1 MFKKINQSIITKY
14 PLIWNLKFIWIL
26 LTILVFNLIAFINGF
41 LFFTK
46 KSQLQ
51 ESGLYDV
58 FFNSGIVIYYVL
70 IGIIIGVIWLYF
82 YIKNNR
88 FKSNYPT
95 SRNYLFKEFLAVF
108 FILFLMF
115 YVPNS
120 FKTGLK
126 LRVSN
131 YMSEEQYLKDIDVIN
146 RTQGF
151 TLQSDFGYD
160 NYSRNLP
167 VPAFDSLVSEK
178 ETRDLYKKNKKEYL
192 ITNPHDSYDVFLEP
206 YFRNPEYATL
216 LQDYFPE
223 RFSYSKIIF
232 SRTYS
237 PFSKTKSTY
246 DYSYQAEAHYQEEM
260 AYAVDS
266 VAIGIDS
273 VSYTSPVNASEKPQT
288 YFNLASL
295 YNYSF
300 LTFQNPK
307 DSTLNHQ
314 FYDEQWIALL
324 QKNDRNAIES
334 LLNNYTD
341 LLKKQE
347 IGYQFKHKKW
357 IDYLPHYPYYFIDN
371 KLVFVDK
378 YEPNNVNME
387 KDYINQD
394 SLNRIYEN
402 IEFAKYS
409 STCLERIQYYLLTA
423 LILTVLIITFRFSSF
438 KVWLISLIGAGILA
452 ILGSVFGISIEASI
466 GYTRFSPYIILF
478 VFYIAFIV
486 ITLIGLRSKKY
497 KILTGVNL
505 NWFVATNIFI
515 GIVMLSFYTDLRTE
529 MLYDPNAV
537 IGVYDLKQTN
547 EELLMLQE
555 FAEIFLYINPILYLI
570 SFYFIIN
577 LYKKWQA
584 MPEE

>member
-1 MFKKINQSIITKY
+1 MFKKINQTLITKY

-26 LTILVFNLIAFINGF
+26 LTVLVFNLIAFINGF

-51 ESGLYDV
+51 ESGLYEV
-58 FFNSGIVIYYVL
+58 FFNSGIIIYYVL
-70 IGIIIGVIWLYF
+70 IGVIICVIWLYF

-108 FILFLMF
+108 FIIFLMF

-126 LRVSN
+126 FRVSN
-131 YMSEEQYLKDIDVIN
+131 YMSEEQYLKDIDIIN

-151 TLQSDFGYD
+151 TLRSEFGYD

-167 VPAFDSLVSEK
+167 VLAFDSLVSEK
-178 ETRDLYKKNKKEYL
+178 ETRELYEKNKREYL
-192 ITNPHDSYDVFLEP
+192 RENPHDSYNPFLEP
-206 YFRNPEYATL
+206 YFRNPEYETL

-223 RFSYSKIIF
+223 RFSYSKINF
-232 SRTYS
+232 NQTYQPLKKNNS
-237 PFSKTKSTY
+237 STNQLY
-246 DYSYQAEAHYQEEM
+246 EEA
-260 AYAVDS
+260 AYPDVAAVDS

-273 VSYTSPVNASEKPQT
+273 ASYASPVNASEKPQT

-295 YNYSF
+295 YNYSVLAF
-300 LTFQNPK
+300 NNPK

-324 QKNDRNAIES
+324 QKNDRKAIEN
-334 LLNNYTD
+334 LLNSYTD

-347 IGYQFKHKKW
+347 IGYQFKHKNW
-357 IDYLPHYPYYFIDN
+357 IDYLPQYPYYFIDSN
-371 KLVFVDK
+371 LNYKEINYK
-378 YEPNNVNME
+378 
-387 KDYINQD
+387 KQDYINQS
-394 SLNRIYEN
+394 SLNRVYEN
-402 IEFAKYS
+402 IELAKYS
-409 STCLERIQYYLLTA
+409 STWLELIQYYLLIA
-423 LILTVLIITFRFSSF
+423 LIITVLIITFRFSSF

-452 ILGSVFGISIEASI
+452 ILGSVFGISINASI
-466 GYTRFSPYIILF
+466 GYTQFTPYIILF
-478 VFYIAFIV
+478 VFYIVFIA

-505 NWFVATNIFI
+505 NWFVATNVFI
-515 GIVMLSFYTDLRTE
+515 GIVMLSFYTDLRAE
-529 MLYDPNAV
+529 MLYDSTSK
-537 IGVYDLKQTN
+537 ISIYELRQTN
-547 EELLMLQE
+547 KELLMLQE

>member
-1 MFKKINQSIITKY
+1 MFKKINQTLITKY

-51 ESGLYDV
+51 ESGLYEV
-58 FFNSGIVIYYVL
+58 FFNSGIIIYYVL
-70 IGIIIGVIWLYF
+70 IGVIICVIWLYF

-108 FILFLMF
+108 FIIFLMF

-126 LRVSN
+126 FRVSN
-131 YMSEEQYLKDIDVIN
+131 YMSEEQYLKDIDIIN

-151 TLQSDFGYD
+151 TLRSEFGYD

-167 VPAFDSLVSEK
+167 VLAFDSLVSEK
-178 ETRDLYKKNKKEYL
+178 ETRELYEKNEREYL
-192 ITNPHDSYDVFLEP
+192 RENPHDSYNPFLEP
-206 YFRNPEYATL
+206 YFRNPEFETL
-216 LQDYFPE
+216 LRDYFPE
-223 RFSYSKIIF
+223 RFSYSKINF
-232 SRTYS
+232 NQTYQPLKKNNS
-237 PFSKTKSTY
+237 STNQLY
-246 DYSYQAEAHYQEEM
+246 EEA
-260 AYAVDS
+260 AYPDVAAVDS

-273 VSYTSPVNASEKPQT
+273 ASYASPVNASEKPQT

-295 YNYSF
+295 YNYSVLAF
-300 LTFQNPK
+300 NNPK

-324 QKNDRNAIES
+324 QKNDRKAIEN
-334 LLNNYTD
+334 LLNSYTD

-347 IGYQFKHKKW
+347 IGYQFKHKNW
-357 IDYLPHYPYYFIDN
+357 IDYLPQYPYYFIDSN
-371 KLVFVDK
+371 LNYKEINYK
-378 YEPNNVNME
+378 
-387 KDYINQD
+387 KQDYINQS
-394 SLNRIYEN
+394 SLNRVYEN
-402 IEFAKYS
+402 IELAKYS
-409 STCLERIQYYLLTA
+409 STWLELIQYYLLIA
-423 LILTVLIITFRFSSF
+423 LIITVLIITFRFSSF

-452 ILGSVFGISIEASI
+452 ILGSVFGISINASI
-466 GYTRFSPYIILF
+466 GYTQFTPYIILF
-478 VFYIAFIV
+478 VFYIVFIA

-505 NWFVATNIFI
+505 NWFVATNVFI
-515 GIVMLSFYTDLRTE
+515 GIVMLSFYTDLRAE
-529 MLYDPNAV
+529 MLYDSTSK
-537 IGVYDLKQTN
+537 ISIYELRQTN
-547 EELLMLQE
+547 KELLMLQE

-577 LYKKWQA
+577 LYKSFIIIIANFKF
-584 MPEE
+584 

>member
-1 MFKKINQSIITKY
+1 MFKKINQTLITKY

-26 LTILVFNLIAFINGF
+26 LTVLVFNLIAFINGF
-41 LFFTK
+41 LFITK

-51 ESGLYDV
+51 ESGLYEV
-58 FFNSGIVIYYVL
+58 FFNSGIIIYYLL
-70 IGIIIGVIWLYF
+70 IGVIIGVIWLYF

-108 FILFLMF
+108 FIIFLMF

-126 LRVSN
+126 FRVSN
-131 YMSEEQYLKDIDVIN
+131 YMSEEQYLKDIDIIN

-151 TLQSDFGYD
+151 TLQPNFGYD
-160 NYSRNLP
+160 NYSRNLS
-167 VPAFDSLVSEK
+167 VPAFDSLVLEK
-178 ETRDLYKKNKKEYL
+178 ETRELYEKNKREYL
-192 ITNPHDSYDVFLEP
+192 RKNPTYSYDAFLDP
-206 YFRNPEYATL
+206 YFRNPEFETL
-216 LQDYFPE
+216 LRDYFPE
-223 RFSYSKIIF
+223 RFSYSKINF
-232 SRTYS
+232 NQTYQPLKKNNS
-237 PFSKTKSTY
+237 ST
-246 DYSYQAEAHYQEEM
+246 DSFQEEM
-260 AYAVDS
+260 DYPTTAAVDS
-266 VAIGIDS
+266 TYAVVDS
-273 VSYTSPVNASEKPQT
+273 AAVSLNSAGKPDV
-288 YFNLASL
+288 YYNLASL

-300 LTFQNPK
+300 LVFNNPK

-324 QKNDRNAIES
+324 QKNDRKVIEN

-347 IGYQFKHKKW
+347 IGYQFKHKNW
-357 IDYLPHYPYYFIDN
+357 IDYLPQYPYYFIDH
-371 KLVFVDK
+371 KLNYIDPYQTVDK
-378 YEPNNVNME
+378 KLN
-387 KDYINQD
+387 DYINQS
-394 SLNRIYEN
+394 SLNKVYEN
-402 IEFAKYS
+402 IEFSKYS
-409 STCLERIQYYLLTA
+409 STWLEHIQYYLLIA
-423 LILTVLIITFRFSSF
+423 LVITVLIITFRFSSF

-452 ILGSVFGISIEASI
+452 ILGSVFGISIDASI
-466 GYTRFSPYIILF
+466 GYTQFTPYIILF

-497 KILTGVNL
+497 KVLTGVNL

-515 GIVMLSFYTDLRTE
+515 GIVMLSFYTDLREE
-529 MLYDPNAV
+529 MLYEANKHMN
-537 IGVYDLKQTN
+537 IYEFRQTN
-547 EELLMLQE
+547 KELLMLQE
-555 FAEIFLYINPILYLI
+555 FAKIFLYINPILYLI

>member
-1 MFKKINQSIITKY
+1 MFKKINQTLITKY

-26 LTILVFNLIAFINGF
+26 LTVLVFNLIAFINGF

-51 ESGLYDV
+51 ESGLYEV
-58 FFNSGIVIYYVL
+58 FFNSGIAIYYVL
-70 IGIIIGVIWLYF
+70 IGVIIGVIWLYF

-88 FKSNYPT
+88 FKSNFPT

-108 FILFLMF
+108 FIIFLMF

-126 LRVSN
+126 FRVSN
-131 YMSEEQYLKDIDVIN
+131 YMSEEQYLKDIDIIN

-151 TLQSDFGYD
+151 TLRSEFGYD

-167 VPAFDSLVSEK
+167 VLAFDSLVSEK
-178 ETRDLYKKNKKEYL
+178 ETRELYEKNKREYL
-192 ITNPHDSYDVFLEP
+192 RENPHDSYNVFLEP
-206 YFRNPEYATL
+206 YFRNPEFETL
-216 LQDYFPE
+216 LRDYFPE
-223 RFSYSKIIF
+223 RFSYSKINF
-232 SRTYS
+232 NQTYQPLKKNNS
-237 PFSKTKSTY
+237 STNQLY
-246 DYSYQAEAHYQEEM
+246 EETAYPDAAAVDM
-260 AYAVDS
+260 AYATS
-266 VAIGIDS
+266 IDS
-273 VSYTSPVNASEKPQT
+273 VSYASTVNASEKPQT

-295 YNYSF
+295 YNYSVLAF
-300 LTFQNPK
+300 NNPK

-324 QKNDRNAIES
+324 QKNDRKAIEN

-347 IGYQFKHKKW
+347 IGYQFKHKNW
-357 IDYLPHYPYYFIDN
+357 IDYLPHYPYYFIDSN
-371 KLVFVDK
+371 LNYKEINYK
-378 YEPNNVNME
+378 
-387 KDYINQD
+387 KQDYINQS
-394 SLNRIYEN
+394 SLNRVYEN
-402 IEFAKYS
+402 IELAKYS
-409 STCLERIQYYLLTA
+409 STWLELIQYYLLIA
-423 LILTVLIITFRFSSF
+423 LIITVLIITFRFSSF

-452 ILGSVFGISIEASI
+452 ILGSVFGISINASI
-466 GYTRFSPYIILF
+466 GYTQFAPYIILF
-478 VFYIAFIV
+478 VFYIAFIA

-497 KILTGVNL
+497 KVLTGVNL
-505 NWFVATNIFI
+505 NWFVATNVFI
-515 GIVMLSFYTDLRTE
+515 GIVMLSFYTDLRAE
-529 MLYDPNAV
+529 MLYDPTNQ
-537 IGVYDLKQTN
+537 ISVYDLRQTN
-547 EELLMLQE
+547 KELLMLQE

>member
-1 MFKKINQSIITKY
+1 MFKKINQTLITKY

-26 LTILVFNLIAFINGF
+26 LTVLVFNLIAFINGF

-51 ESGLYDV
+51 ESGLYEV
-58 FFNSGIVIYYVL
+58 FFNSGIAIYYVL
-70 IGIIIGVIWLYF
+70 IGVIIGVIWLYF

-108 FILFLMF
+108 FIIFLMF

-126 LRVSN
+126 FRVSN
-131 YMSEEQYLKDIDVIN
+131 YMSEEQYLKDIDIIN

-151 TLQSDFGYD
+151 TLRSEFGYD

-178 ETRDLYKKNKKEYL
+178 ETRELYEKNKREYL
-192 ITNPHDSYDVFLEP
+192 RENPHDSYNVFLEP
-206 YFRNPEYATL
+206 YFRNPEFETL
-216 LQDYFPE
+216 LRDYFPE
-223 RFSYSKIIF
+223 RFSYSKINF
-232 SRTYS
+232 NQTYQPLKKNNS
-237 PFSKTKSTY
+237 STNQLY
-246 DYSYQAEAHYQEEM
+246 EEAAYPDAAAVDM
-260 AYAVDS
+260 AYATS
-266 VAIGIDS
+266 IDS
-273 VSYTSPVNASEKPQT
+273 VSYASPVNASEKPQT

-295 YNYSF
+295 YNYSVLAF
-300 LTFQNPK
+300 NNPK

-314 FYDEQWIALL
+314 FYDKQWIALL
-324 QKNDRNAIES
+324 QKNDRKAIEI
-334 LLNNYTD
+334 LLNSYTD

-347 IGYQFKHKKW
+347 IGYQFKHKNW
-357 IDYLPHYPYYFIDN
+357 IDYLPQYPYYFIDSN
-371 KLVFVDK
+371 LNYKEINYK
-378 YEPNNVNME
+378 
-387 KDYINQD
+387 KQDYINQS
-394 SLNRIYEN
+394 SLNRVYEN
-402 IEFAKYS
+402 IELAKYS
-409 STCLERIQYYLLTA
+409 SSWLELIQYYLLIA
-423 LILTVLIITFRFSSF
+423 LIITVLIITFRFSSF

-452 ILGSVFGISIEASI
+452 ILGSVFGISINASI
-466 GYTRFSPYIILF
+466 GYTQFSPYIILF
-478 VFYIAFIV
+478 VFYIAFIA

-497 KILTGVNL
+497 KVLTGVNL
-505 NWFVATNIFI
+505 NWFVATNVFI
-515 GIVMLSFYTDLRTE
+515 GIVMLSFYTDLRAE
-529 MLYDPNAV
+529 MLYDPTNQ
-537 IGVYDLKQTN
+537 ISVYDLRQTN
-547 EELLMLQE
+547 KELLMLQE

>member
-1 MFKKINQSIITKY
+1 MFKKINQTLITKY

-26 LTILVFNLIAFINGF
+26 LTVLVFNLIAFINGF

-51 ESGLYDV
+51 ESGLYEV
-58 FFNSGIVIYYVL
+58 FFNSGIIIYYVL
-70 IGIIIGVIWLYF
+70 IGVIICVIWLYF

-108 FILFLMF
+108 FIIFLMF

-126 LRVSN
+126 FRVSN
-131 YMSEEQYLKDIDVIN
+131 YMSEEQYLKDIDIIN

-151 TLQSDFGYD
+151 TLRSEFGYD

-178 ETRDLYKKNKKEYL
+178 ETRELYEKNEREYL
-192 ITNPHDSYDVFLEP
+192 RENPHDSYNPFLEP
-206 YFRNPEYATL
+206 YFRNPEFETL
-216 LQDYFPE
+216 LRDYFPE
-223 RFSYSKIIF
+223 RFSYSKINF
-232 SRTYS
+232 NQTYQPLKKNNS
-237 PFSKTKSTY
+237 STNQLY
-246 DYSYQAEAHYQEEM
+246 EEA
-260 AYAVDS
+260 AYPDVAAVDS

-273 VSYTSPVNASEKPQT
+273 ASYASPVNASEKPQT

-295 YNYSF
+295 YNYSVLAF
-300 LTFQNPK
+300 NNPK

-324 QKNDRNAIES
+324 QKNDRKAIEN
-334 LLNNYTD
+334 LLNSYTD

-347 IGYQFKHKKW
+347 IGYQFKHKNW
-357 IDYLPHYPYYFIDN
+357 IDYLPQYPYYFIDSN
-371 KLVFVDK
+371 LNYKEINYK
-378 YEPNNVNME
+378 
-387 KDYINQD
+387 KQDYINQS
-394 SLNRIYEN
+394 SLNRVYEN
-402 IEFAKYS
+402 IELAKYS
-409 STCLERIQYYLLTA
+409 STWLELIQYYLLIA
-423 LILTVLIITFRFSSF
+423 LIITVLIITFRFSSF

-452 ILGSVFGISIEASI
+452 ILGSVFGISINASI
-466 GYTRFSPYIILF
+466 GYTQFSPYIILF
-478 VFYIAFIV
+478 VFYIAFIA

-497 KILTGVNL
+497 KVLTGVNL
-505 NWFVATNIFI
+505 NWFVATNVFI
-515 GIVMLSFYTDLRTE
+515 GIVMLSFYTDLRAE
-529 MLYDPNAV
+529 MLYDSTIN
-537 IGVYDLKQTN
+537 ISIYDLRQTN
-547 EELLMLQE
+547 KELLMLQE

>member
-1 MFKKINQSIITKY
+1 MFKKINQTLITKY

-26 LTILVFNLIAFINGF
+26 LTVLVFNLIAFINGF

-51 ESGLYDV
+51 ETGLYEV
-58 FFNSGIVIYYVL
+58 FFNSGIAIYYLL
-70 IGIIIGVIWLYF
+70 IGDIIGVIWLYF

-108 FILFLMF
+108 FIIFLMF

-126 LRVSN
+126 FRVSN
-131 YMSEEQYLKDIDVIN
+131 YITEEQYLKDIDIIN

-151 TLQSDFGYD
+151 TLQPNFGYD

-178 ETRDLYKKNKKEYL
+178 ETRELYEKNKREYL
-192 ITNPHDSYDVFLEP
+192 RKNPTYSYDAFLDP
-206 YFRNPEYATL
+206 YFRNPEFETL
-216 LQDYFPE
+216 LRDYFPD
-223 RFSYSKIIF
+223 RFSYSKINF
-232 SRTYS
+232 NQTYQPLKKNNS
-237 PFSKTKSTY
+237 ST
-246 DYSYQAEAHYQEEM
+246 DSFQEEM
-260 AYAVDS
+260 DYPTTVAVDS
-266 VAIGIDS
+266 TYAVVDS
-273 VSYTSPVNASEKPQT
+273 AAVTLNSGGKPDV
-288 YFNLASL
+288 YYNLASL
-295 YNYSF
+295 YNYSVLAF
-300 LTFQNPK
+300 NNPK

-314 FYDEQWIALL
+314 FYDGQWIALL
-324 QKNDRNAIES
+324 QKNDRKVIEN

-357 IDYLPHYPYYFIDN
+357 IDYLPQYPYYFIDH
-371 KLVFVDK
+371 KLNYIDPYQTVDK
-378 YEPNNVNME
+378 KLN
-387 KDYINQD
+387 DYIHQD
-394 SLNRIYEN
+394 SLNKVYEN
-402 IEFAKYS
+402 IEFSKYS
-409 STCLERIQYYLLTA
+409 STWLEHIQYYLLIA
-423 LILTVLIITFRFSSF
+423 LVITVLIITFRFSSF

-452 ILGSVFGISIEASI
+452 ILGSVFGISIDASI
-466 GYTRFSPYIILF
+466 GYTQFTPYIILF

-486 ITLIGLRSKKY
+486 TTLIGLRSKKY
-497 KILTGVNL
+497 KVLTGVNL

-515 GIVMLSFYTDLRTE
+515 GIVMLSFYTDLREE
-529 MLYDPNAV
+529 MLYEANKHMN
-537 IGVYDLKQTN
+537 IYEFRQTN
-547 EELLMLQE
+547 KELLLLQE

>member
-1 MFKKINQSIITKY
+1 MFKKINQTLITKY

-51 ESGLYDV
+51 ESGLYEV
-58 FFNSGIVIYYVL
+58 FFNSGIIIYYVL
-70 IGIIIGVIWLYF
+70 IGVIICVIWLYF

-108 FILFLMF
+108 FIIFLMF

-126 LRVSN
+126 FRVSN
-131 YMSEEQYLKDIDVIN
+131 YMSEEQYLKDIDIIN

-151 TLQSDFGYD
+151 TLRSEFGYD

-167 VPAFDSLVSEK
+167 VLAFDSLVSEK
-178 ETRDLYKKNKKEYL
+178 ETRELYEKNKREYL
-192 ITNPHDSYDVFLEP
+192 RENPHDSYNPFLEP
-206 YFRNPEYATL
+206 YFRNPEFETL
-216 LQDYFPE
+216 LRDYFPE
-223 RFSYSKIIF
+223 RFSYSKINF
-232 SRTYS
+232 NQTYQPLKKNNS
-237 PFSKTKSTY
+237 STNQLY
-246 DYSYQAEAHYQEEM
+246 EEAAYPDVAAVDM
-260 AYAVDS
+260 AYATS
-266 VAIGIDS
+266 IDS
-273 VSYTSPVNASEKPQT
+273 ASYASPVNASEKPQT

-295 YNYSF
+295 YNYSVLAF
-300 LTFQNPK
+300 NNPK

-324 QKNDRNAIES
+324 QKNDRKAIEN
-334 LLNNYTD
+334 LLNSYTD

-347 IGYQFKHKKW
+347 IGYQFKHKNW
-357 IDYLPHYPYYFIDN
+357 IDYLPQYPYYFIDSN
-371 KLVFVDK
+371 LNYKEINYK
-378 YEPNNVNME
+378 
-387 KDYINQD
+387 KQDYINQS
-394 SLNRIYEN
+394 SLNRVYEN
-402 IEFAKYS
+402 IELAKYS
-409 STCLERIQYYLLTA
+409 STWLELIQYYLLIA
-423 LILTVLIITFRFSSF
+423 LIITVLIITFRFSSF

-452 ILGSVFGISIEASI
+452 ILGSVFGISINASI
-466 GYTRFSPYIILF
+466 GYTQFTPYIILF
-478 VFYIAFIV
+478 VFYIVFIA

-505 NWFVATNIFI
+505 NWFVATNVFI
-515 GIVMLSFYTDLRTE
+515 GIVMLSFYTDLRAE
-529 MLYDPNAV
+529 MLYDSTSK
-537 IGVYDLKQTN
+537 ISIYELRQTN
-547 EELLMLQE
+547 KELLMLQE

>member
-1 MFKKINQSIITKY
+1 MFKKINQTLITKY

-26 LTILVFNLIAFINGF
+26 LTVLVFNLIAFINGF

-51 ESGLYDV
+51 ESGLYEV
-58 FFNSGIVIYYVL
+58 FFNSGIIIYYLL
-70 IGIIIGVIWLYF
+70 IGVIIGVIWLYF

-108 FILFLMF
+108 FIIFLMF

-126 LRVSN
+126 FRVSN
-131 YMSEEQYLKDIDVIN
+131 YMSEEQYLKDIDIIN

-151 TLQSDFGYD
+151 TLRSEFGYD

-178 ETRDLYKKNKKEYL
+178 ETRELYEKNKREYL
-192 ITNPHDSYDVFLEP
+192 RENPHDSYNVFLEP
-206 YFRNPEYATL
+206 YFRNPEFETL
-216 LQDYFPE
+216 LRDYFPE
-223 RFSYSKIIF
+223 RFSYSKINF
-232 SRTYS
+232 NQTYQPLKKNNS
-237 PFSKTKSTY
+237 STNQLY
-246 DYSYQAEAHYQEEM
+246 EEAAYPDAAAVDM
-260 AYAVDS
+260 AYATS
-266 VAIGIDS
+266 IDS
-273 VSYTSPVNASEKPQT
+273 VSYASPVNASEKPQT

-295 YNYSF
+295 YNYSVLAF
-300 LTFQNPK
+300 NNPK

-324 QKNDRNAIES
+324 QKNDRKAIEI
-334 LLNNYTD
+334 LLNSYTD

-347 IGYQFKHKKW
+347 IGYQFKHKNW
-357 IDYLPHYPYYFIDN
+357 IDYLPQYPYYFIDSN
-371 KLVFVDK
+371 LNYKEINYK
-378 YEPNNVNME
+378 
-387 KDYINQD
+387 KQDYINQS
-394 SLNRIYEN
+394 SLNRVYEN
-402 IEFAKYS
+402 IELAKYS
-409 STCLERIQYYLLTA
+409 SSWLELIQYYLLIA
-423 LILTVLIITFRFSSF
+423 LIITVLIITFRFSSF

-452 ILGSVFGISIEASI
+452 ILGSVFGISINASI
-466 GYTRFSPYIILF
+466 GYTQFAPYIILF
-478 VFYIAFIV
+478 VFYIAFIA

-497 KILTGVNL
+497 KVLTGVNL
-505 NWFVATNIFI
+505 NWFVATNVFI
-515 GIVMLSFYTDLRTE
+515 GIVMLSFYTDLRAE
-529 MLYDPNAV
+529 MLYDPTNQ
-537 IGVYDLKQTN
+537 ISVYDLRQTN
-547 EELLMLQE
+547 KELLMLQE

>member
-1 MFKKINQSIITKY
+1 MFKKINQTLITKY

-26 LTILVFNLIAFINGF
+26 LTVLVFNLIAFINGF

-51 ESGLYDV
+51 ESGLYEV
-58 FFNSGIVIYYVL
+58 FFNSGIAIYYVL
-70 IGIIIGVIWLYF
+70 IGVIIGVIWLYF

-108 FILFLMF
+108 FIIFLMF

-126 LRVSN
+126 FRVSN
-131 YMSEEQYLKDIDVIN
+131 YMSEEQYLKDIDIIN

-151 TLQSDFGYD
+151 TLRSEFGYD

-178 ETRDLYKKNKKEYL
+178 ETRELYEKNKREYL
-192 ITNPHDSYDVFLEP
+192 RENPHDSYNPFLEP
-206 YFRNPEYATL
+206 YFRNPEFETL
-216 LQDYFPE
+216 LRDYFPE
-223 RFSYSKIIF
+223 RFSYSKINF
-232 SRTYS
+232 NQTYQPLKKNNS
-237 PFSKTKSTY
+237 STNQLY
-246 DYSYQAEAHYQEEM
+246 EEA
-260 AYAVDS
+260 AYPDVAAVDS

-273 VSYTSPVNASEKPQT
+273 ASYASPVNASEKPQT

-295 YNYSF
+295 YNYSVLAF
-300 LTFQNPK
+300 NNPK

-324 QKNDRNAIES
+324 QENDRKAIEI

-347 IGYQFKHKKW
+347 IGYQFKHKNW
-357 IDYLPHYPYYFIDN
+357 IDYLPQYPYYFIDSN
-371 KLVFVDK
+371 LNYKEINYK
-378 YEPNNVNME
+378 
-387 KDYINQD
+387 KQDYINQS
-394 SLNRIYEN
+394 SLNRVYEN
-402 IEFAKYS
+402 IELAKYS
-409 STCLERIQYYLLTA
+409 STWLELIQYYLLIA
-423 LILTVLIITFRFSSF
+423 LIITVLIITFRFSSF

-452 ILGSVFGISIEASI
+452 ILGSVFGISINASI
-466 GYTRFSPYIILF
+466 GYTQFSPYIILF
-478 VFYIAFIV
+478 IFYIAFIA

-497 KILTGVNL
+497 KVLTGVNL
-505 NWFVATNIFI
+505 NWFVATNVFI
-515 GIVMLSFYTDLRTE
+515 GIVMLSFYTDLRAE
-529 MLYDPNAV
+529 MLYDSTIN
-537 IGVYDLKQTN
+537 ISIYDLRQTN
-547 EELLMLQE
+547 KELLMLQE

>member
-1 MFKKINQSIITKY
+1 MFKKINQTLITKY

-26 LTILVFNLIAFINGF
+26 LTVLVFNLIAFINGF

-51 ESGLYDV
+51 ETGFYEV
-58 FFNSGIVIYYVL
+58 FFNSGIAIYYLL
-70 IGIIIGVIWLYF
+70 IGVIIGVIWLYF

-108 FILFLMF
+108 VIIFLMF

-131 YMSEEQYLKDIDVIN
+131 YMSEEQYLKDIDIIN

-151 TLQSDFGYD
+151 TLQPNFGYD
-160 NYSRNLP
+160 NYSRNLS
-167 VPAFDSLVSEK
+167 VPAFDSLVLEK
-178 ETRDLYKKNKKEYL
+178 ETRELYEKNKREYL
-192 ITNPHDSYDVFLEP
+192 RKNPTYSYDAFLDP
-206 YFRNPEYATL
+206 YFRNPEFETL
-216 LQDYFPE
+216 LRDYFPE
-223 RFSYSKIIF
+223 RFSYSKINF
-232 SRTYS
+232 NQTYQPLKKNNS
-237 PFSKTKSTY
+237 ST
-246 DYSYQAEAHYQEEM
+246 DSFQEEM
-260 AYAVDS
+260 DYPTTAAVDS
-266 VAIGIDS
+266 TYAVVDS
-273 VSYTSPVNASEKPQT
+273 AAVSLNSAGKPDV
-288 YFNLASL
+288 YYNLASL

-300 LTFQNPK
+300 LVFNNPK

-324 QKNDRNAIES
+324 QKNDRKVIEN

-347 IGYQFKHKKW
+347 IGYQFKHKNW
-357 IDYLPHYPYYFIDN
+357 IDYLPQYPYYFIDSN
-371 KLVFVDK
+371 LNYKEINYK
-378 YEPNNVNME
+378 
-387 KDYINQD
+387 KQDYINQS
-394 SLNRIYEN
+394 SLNRVYEN
-402 IEFAKYS
+402 IELAKYS
-409 STCLERIQYYLLTA
+409 STWLELIQYYLLIA
-423 LILTVLIITFRFSSF
+423 LIITVLIITFRFSSF

-452 ILGSVFGISIEASI
+452 ILGSVFGISINASI
-466 GYTRFSPYIILF
+466 GYTQFAPYIILF
-478 VFYIAFIV
+478 VFYIAFIA

-497 KILTGVNL
+497 KVLTGVNL
-505 NWFVATNIFI
+505 NWFVATNVFI
-515 GIVMLSFYTDLRTE
+515 GIVMLSFYTDLRAE
-529 MLYDPNAV
+529 MLYDPTNQ
-537 IGVYDLKQTN
+537 ISIYDLRQTN
-547 EELLMLQE
+547 KELLMLQE

>member
-1 MFKKINQSIITKY
+1 MFKKINQTLITKY

-26 LTILVFNLIAFINGF
+26 LTVLVFNLIAFINGF

-51 ESGLYDV
+51 ETGLYEV
-58 FFNSGIVIYYVL
+58 FFNSGIAIYYLL
-70 IGIIIGVIWLYF
+70 IGVIIGVIWLYF

-108 FILFLMF
+108 VIIFLMF

-131 YMSEEQYLKDIDVIN
+131 YMSEEQYLKDIDIIN

-151 TLQSDFGYD
+151 TLQPNFGYD
-160 NYSRNLP
+160 NYSRNLS
-167 VPAFDSLVSEK
+167 VPAFDSLVLEK
-178 ETRDLYKKNKKEYL
+178 ETRELYEKNKREYL
-192 ITNPHDSYDVFLEP
+192 RKNPTYSYDAFLDP
-206 YFRNPEYATL
+206 YFRNPEFETL
-216 LQDYFPE
+216 LRDYFPE
-223 RFSYSKIIF
+223 RFSYSKINF
-232 SRTYS
+232 NQTYQPLKKNNS
-237 PFSKTKSTY
+237 ST
-246 DYSYQAEAHYQEEM
+246 DSFQEEM
-260 AYAVDS
+260 DYPTTAAVDS
-266 VAIGIDS
+266 TYAVVDS
-273 VSYTSPVNASEKPQT
+273 AAVSLNSAGKPDV
-288 YFNLASL
+288 YYNLASL

-300 LTFQNPK
+300 LVFNNPK

-324 QKNDRNAIES
+324 QKNDRKVIEN

-347 IGYQFKHKKW
+347 IGYQFKHKNW
-357 IDYLPHYPYYFIDN
+357 IDYLPQYPYYFIDH
-371 KLVFVDK
+371 KLNYIDPYQTVDK
-378 YEPNNVNME
+378 KLN
-387 KDYINQD
+387 DYINQS
-394 SLNRIYEN
+394 SLNKVYEN
-402 IEFAKYS
+402 IEFSKYS
-409 STCLERIQYYLLTA
+409 STWLEHIQYYLLIA
-423 LILTVLIITFRFSSF
+423 LVITVLIITFRFSSF

-452 ILGSVFGISIEASI
+452 ILGSVFGISIDASI
-466 GYTRFSPYIILF
+466 GYTQFTPYIILF

-497 KILTGVNL
+497 KVLTGVNL

-515 GIVMLSFYTDLRTE
+515 GIVMLSFYTDLREE
-529 MLYDPNAV
+529 MLYEANKHMN
-537 IGVYDLKQTN
+537 IYEFRQTN
-547 EELLMLQE
+547 KELLMLQE
-555 FAEIFLYINPILYLI
+555 FAKIFLYINPILYLI